1 MLNENGIKV
10 HAIINDIKKSE
21 RISNKGK
28 KRRRIIYFKSKR
40 N

>member
-21 RISNKGK
+21 RISNEGTK
-28 KRRRIIYFKSKR
+28 KIKKKKYEE
-40 N
+40 